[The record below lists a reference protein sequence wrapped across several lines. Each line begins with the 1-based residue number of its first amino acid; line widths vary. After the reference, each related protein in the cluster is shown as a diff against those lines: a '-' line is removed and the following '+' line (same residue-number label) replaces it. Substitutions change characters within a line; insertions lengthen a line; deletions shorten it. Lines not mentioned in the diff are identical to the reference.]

1 VINIIILFVGGLGM
15 FLLGMRMMS
24 DGLKATSSDKIK
36 RILTLLTR
44 NRIIAVLLG
53 AGLTA
58 LIQSSSGMTVITVGL
73 VNSGLLTLRQ
83 AIGVVMGANIGT
95 TLTAWLVSFIGV
107 FRISDYALIAV
118 GIGFFLTLAPRGKSY
133 KSRGQVLIGL
143 GLLFLGLG
151 FMKDAF
157 QPLRESATIMNAFM
171 TLSAQPLLA
180 VLVGAL
186 ATVILQSSS
195 ATIAIVQLLA
205 YQGLINFDAAVP
217 LVLGENIGTT
227 ITAQIAALN
236 TNTNARRTAMAHTLF
251 NVIGAC
257 YILPLV
263 IFGTYQ
269 KLIYYIMPFQLSLS
283 NIMIFIAVAHSAF
296 NIINALLMLP
306 LTGWLERGSIFLT
319 PKAKKEVNGAP
330 QYLDRRLL
338 KSPATALVRARLEVL
353 RMARMCREALELS
366 LDSFLNKDSRNFKQL
381 NELEDA
387 IDNLQ
392 EEITLYL
399 VDISQQSLEPSQSD
413 ELPVWMHSVND
424 LERIGDHTQNLMEL
438 TERSIRI
445 KVELPEEAK
454 TELLT
459 MFRTLIEMGDSI
471 LLAIEDNNREKA
483 YKALSCED
491 KINRLFIEFRDAQI
505 QRLNAGICKP
515 VDGIVFI
522 DVLNN
527 LEKIG
532 DHLTNIAQAVL
543 RDFQFSYGEVRPQ
556 PAAR

>member
-1 VINIIILFVGGLGM
+1 
-15 FLLGMRMMS
+15 
-24 DGLKATSSDKIK
+24 
-36 RILTLLTR
+36 
-44 NRIIAVLLG
+44 
-53 AGLTA
+53 
-58 LIQSSSGMTVITVGL
+58 
-73 VNSGLLTLRQ
+73 
-83 AIGVVMGANIGT
+83 
-95 TLTAWLVSFIGV
+95 
-107 FRISDYALIAV
+107 
-118 GIGFFLTLAPRGKSY
+118 
-133 KSRGQVLIGL
+133 
-143 GLLFLGLG
+143 
-151 FMKDAF
+151 
-157 QPLRESATIMNAFM
+157 
-171 TLSAQPLLA
+171 
-180 VLVGAL
+180 
-186 ATVILQSSS
+186 
-195 ATIAIVQLLA
+195 
-205 YQGLINFDAAVP
+205 
-217 LVLGENIGTT
+217 
-227 ITAQIAALN
+227 
-236 TNTNARRTAMAHTLF
+236 
-251 NVIGAC
+251 
-257 YILPLV
+257 
-263 IFGTYQ
+263 
-269 KLIYYIMPFQLSLS
+269 
-283 NIMIFIAVAHSAF
+283 
-296 NIINALLMLP
+296 
-306 LTGWLERGSIFLT
+306 
-319 PKAKKEVNGAP
+319 
-330 QYLDRRLL
+330 
-338 KSPATALVRARLEVL
+338 
-353 RMARMCREALELS
+353 
-366 LDSFLNKDSRNFKQL
+366 L